1 MRLLLPNC
9 LSVETN
15 LQALHA
21 AAVFALVAPG
31 QTSAI
36 MDASIK
42 GAEVALRAAA
52 DARVRKVV
60 MTSLTV
66 TLPLTEEGAPP
77 VDESHW
83 TADLQVPYFHAKT
96 KGERLAWQL
105 AADLGLDLVTVLPA
119 GTTGPGFARRRD
131 GSGRPADVELS
142 AAGVVSPL
150 PTALTRMAV
159 TPW

>member
-119 GTTGPGFARRRD
+119 GTTGPDSRD
-131 GSGRPADVELS
+131 DATVLGDQRTSSCRQPVLSLLCRPHS
-142 AAGVVSPL
+142 RGWP
-150 PTALTRMAV
+150 
-159 TPW
+159 